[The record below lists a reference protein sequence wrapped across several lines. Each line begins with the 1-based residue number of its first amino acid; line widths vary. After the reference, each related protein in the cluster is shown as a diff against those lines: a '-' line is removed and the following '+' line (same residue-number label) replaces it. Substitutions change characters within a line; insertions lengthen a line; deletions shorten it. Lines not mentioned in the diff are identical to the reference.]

1 MVQRIK
7 PHCALCQLKEC
18 RTDEKDCFEA
28 AAAHLELYDDG
39 DLGEL
44 HRAATAVEG
53 RHYCRATRLE
63 EIMLFA
69 EEMGYRKLGLAFCLG
84 LADEALVI
92 EQILSQRFTVLSAC
106 CKTSGV
112 NKRTL
117 GLEQIHADDT
127 GEVMC
132 NPAGQA
138 ELLNRAGTDLNVICG
153 LCVGHDAIFSKAS
166 AAPVTTLIAKDRVL
180 AHNPVGAI
188 HSRYVRAR
196 FFTDVG
202 ASGGGRPGRGLR
214 RSSRRPPQSATPG

>member
-1 MVQRIK
+1 MVRKIK
-7 PHCALCQLKEC
+7 PHCALCQAKEC

-28 AAAHLELYDDG
+28 AGEHLQMYDEG
-39 DLGEL
+39 DLAQL
-44 HRAATAVEG
+44 HRAATAIEG

-92 EQILSQRFTVLSAC
+92 EQILSQRFRVLSAC

-112 NKRTL
+112 NKRRL
-117 GLEQIHADDT
+117 DLEQIDADDT

-138 ELLNRAGTDLNVICG
+138 DLLNRAETELNVICG

-166 AAPVTTLIAKDRVL
+166 DAPVTTLIAKDRVL

-188 HSRYVRAR
+188 HSRYVRSR
-196 FFTDVG
+196 FLADL
-202 ASGGGRPGRGLR
+202 SGSRGRPAGRGLR
-214 RSSRRPPQSATPG
+214 RSSSPPPQSATPG